1 VQHFW
6 NIADPIAR
14 AGVFLSWLEAQSDAE
29 HQRMIARGVYSEET
43 GRAEIVLREALEA
56 WIETVTVGAD
66 AVEAIHARIESS
78 RWWLRELE
86 TAAKLAA
93 EAFLVLEPESAAAIV
108 LTAPFD
114 SETAHRSTPNGSR

>member
-1 VQHFW
+1 MQHFW
-6 NIADPIAR
+6 NIADPVAR
-14 AGVFLSWLEAQSDAE
+14 AGVFLSWLEGQSDAE

-43 GRAEIVLREALEA
+43 ARAEIVLREALEA
-56 WIETVTVGAD
+56 WIETVTVGAE
-66 AVEAIHARIESS
+66 AVEVLHARIESS

-93 EAFLVLEPESAAAIV
+93 EAFLVLEPKSPAAIV

-114 SETAHRSTPNGSR
+114 SEAAHR

>member
-6 NIADPIAR
+6 NIPDPVAR
-14 AGVFLSWLEAQSDAE
+14 AGVFLSWLEGQSDAE
-29 HQRMIARGVYSEET
+29 HQRMLTRGGYAEET
-43 GRAEIVLREALEA
+43 ARAEIVLREALEV
-56 WIETVTVGAD
+56 WIESVSAGAA
-66 AVEAIHARIESS
+66 AVEALHARIESS

-93 EAFLVLEPESAAAIV
+93 EAFLVLERDSHAAVI

-114 SETAHRSTPNGSR
+114 SETANR